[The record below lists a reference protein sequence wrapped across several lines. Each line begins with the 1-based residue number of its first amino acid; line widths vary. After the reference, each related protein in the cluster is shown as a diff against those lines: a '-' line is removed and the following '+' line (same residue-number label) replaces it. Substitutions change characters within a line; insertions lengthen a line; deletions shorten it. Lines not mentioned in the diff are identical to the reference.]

1 MRPLTDWANRLEL
14 RRLRLLSEANL
25 LWGLGAIGAIAGLA
39 SLVSYG
45 ESGYSHSML
54 LLWLTALVAL
64 SFSFW
69 SGSRTLPRIT
79 LGDVL
84 APAGLLLLLAPL
96 YLLALY
102 RWPVQVS
109 SDEVEII
116 GAAQNYAH
124 PHADVDPFGVSYY
137 FSRPTLLFLGWGK
150 LGELFGGFDLYHM
163 RLLHAVFGLLTI
175 LAVYA
180 LLRQLLPRWWAVF
193 ATCVFGVSHAF
204 LIISRLAMRE
214 NTAVLAEVVGLAL
227 LLWGLRENHAL
238 ATFWGG
244 VVAGFAFYVYFP
256 ARATLPI
263 WLVFLVALALL
274 SRRRFPVRRIL
285 VLGSIAVAG
294 FVLMATPIMIAESH
308 IPPTSGPS
316 EAEPTRATLMIYSDA
331 REREQDWVNAS
342 SVTEGVKTN
351 IRWGLGAFNNKVR
364 DNGFIYVN
372 EGHGFVD
379 PLTGILL
386 WLGVG
391 VLGIRL
397 LRRRADEGVLLAVTG
412 FLILWL
418 SFAFLVNKA
427 PNYTRLL
434 ITLPFV
440 AYLVTEAVRWLAGRW
455 RSIPGLPALI
465 TAGALTALVAWNL
478 AIGWD
483 YVQTGRRSGD
493 AIGST
498 GRYLAAHDDTKGQKF
513 FLASTDNG
521 SWDYFYF
528 GGLGSALLRLQLF
541 ADDKTQIQPP
551 VDPRILPQFHAQPP
565 FALFM
570 RRDLWEQV
578 AQPLAQRYPQG
589 RIRNLTGD
597 ATRVV
602 LEVPAE
608 KS

>member
-1 MRPLTDWANRLEL
+1 MRPLTDWANRPEL

-25 LWGLGAIGAIAGLA
+25 LWGMGAIGAIAGLA

-45 ESGYSHSML
+45 QSGYSRSML
-54 LLWLTALVAL
+54 LLWLTGLVAL

-69 SGSRTLPRIT
+69 SGSSALPRIA

-84 APAGLLLLLAPL
+84 APAGLLLFLSPL

-116 GAAQNYAH
+116 GAAENYAH
-124 PHADVDPFGVSYY
+124 PHTDVDPFGVSYY
-137 FSRPTLLFLGWGK
+137 FSRPTLLFLGWGR

-175 LAVYA
+175 AAAYV
-180 LLRQLLPRWWAVF
+180 LLRQLLPRWWALF
-193 ATCVFGVSHAF
+193 ATGVFGVSHAF
-204 LIISRLAMRE
+204 VMISRLAMRE
-214 NTAVLAEVVGLAL
+214 NTAVLVEVVGLAL
-227 LLWGLRENHAL
+227 LLWGLRNNHAL

-244 VVAGFAFYVYFP
+244 VVAGFGFYVYFP

-263 WLVFLVALALL
+263 WLVFLVALGFL
-274 SRRRFPVRRIL
+274 SRREFAVRRLL

-294 FVLMATPIMIAESH
+294 FVLMATPIVIAESH
-308 IPPTSGPS
+308 IPPVSGPS
-316 EAEPTRATLMIYSDA
+316 DAEPTRSTLMIYADA
-331 REREQDWVNAS
+331 REKEKDWVNAS
-342 SVTEGVKTN
+342 SVSEGFKTN
-351 IRWGLGAFNNKVR
+351 IRWGLGAFNNKIR

-386 WLGVG
+386 WLGVA

-412 FLILWL
+412 FLVLWL

-434 ITLPFV
+434 ISLPFV

-455 RSIPGLPALI
+455 RSIPGLAALI
-465 TAGALTALVAWNL
+465 TAGALTGLVAWNL

-483 YVQTGRRSGD
+483 YIQTGRRSGD

-498 GRYLAAHDDTKGQKF
+498 GRYLASHDDTKGQKF
-513 FLASTDNG
+513 FLASTDDG
-521 SWDYFYF
+521 SLDYFYF
-528 GGLGSALLRLQLF
+528 GGLGSALARLALF
-541 ADDKTQIQPP
+541 ADDRSQIQPP
-551 VDPRILPQFHAQPP
+551 VDPSVLAQFRAHPP

-570 RRDLWEQV
+570 RRDVWQQF
-578 AQPLAQRYPQG
+578 AQPLSARYPQG
-589 RIRNLTGD
+589 RVRNLTGD
-597 ATRVV
+597 GSRVV